1 MTADLRTADWDQL
14 VNPRPLT
21 PAEYAEYG
29 IPRPCEHETNNE

>member
-14 VNPRPLT
+14 DNPRPLT
-21 PAEYAEYG
+21 PAEYG